1 MQFFSPWLSITVSKT
16 INIFEKHIKELYK
29 KKTHVGYIF
38 FEENSLLHFFMSQDY
53 YILTESRLEFN
64 IHITVNL

>member
-29 KKTHVGYIF
+29 KKNKKRMLDTYFSKRIVFYT
-38 FEENSLLHFFMSQDY
+38 SL
-53 YILTESRLEFN
+53 
-64 IHITVNL
+64 

>member
-29 KKTHVGYIF
+29 KKKRMLDTYFSKRIVFYT
-38 FEENSLLHFFMSQDY
+38 SL
-53 YILTESRLEFN
+53 
-64 IHITVNL
+64 

>member
-29 KKTHVGYIF
+29 KKTK
-38 FEENSLLHFFMSQDY
+38 NACW
-53 YILTESRLEFN
+53 
-64 IHITVNL
+64 IHIFRRE

>member
-29 KKTHVGYIF
+29 KK
-38 FEENSLLHFFMSQDY
+38 NACW
-53 YILTESRLEFN
+53 
-64 IHITVNL
+64 IHIFRRE